1 MKSLE
6 QAIAEKSFEPEDL
19 DLEELKKQI
28 YELEKEIK
36 KSSSAEGFNQLGFSY
51 LLFFISLIES
61 AIEQL
66 RKSLLLDSEFDAAQ
80 KALGLLESKKSEII
94 SSVHTLIL

>member
-6 QAIAEKSFEPEDL
+6 QVIAKKSFEPEDF

-36 KSSSAEGFNQLGFSY
+36 ESSSAEGSNHLGLSY

-94 SSVHTLIL
+94 SSVHTLL

>member
-6 QAIAEKSFEPEDL
+6 QAIAEKSFEPEDF

-36 KSSSAEGFNQLGFSY
+36 KSSSAEGSNHLGFSY

-80 KALGLLESKKSEII
+80 KALGLLESKKNEII
-94 SSVHTLIL
+94 SSVHTLIS

>member
-6 QAIAEKSFEPEDL
+6 QAIAERSFEPEDF

-36 KSSSAEGFNQLGFSY
+36 KSSSAEGSNHLGCSY
-51 LLFFISLIES
+51 LLFFLSLIES

-80 KALGLLESKKSEII
+80 KALDLLESKKNDIV
-94 SSVHTLIL
+94 SSVHTLIT